1 MTTTRQTATLPAG
14 ITENGRMLNGDKE
27 QTRAW
32 AIVARYKGQWVQPVT
47 VRCWMGRSRSA
58 STVYASVWASG
69 PGYRWFAGHGKA
81 GGYGYCRH
89 SAAVGAAISSAGIKL
104 ARSISGVGDS
114 AVEEA
119 LQAIA
124 RALGYRVFTIVRL

>member
-1 MTTTRQTATLPAG
+1 MKANQTAKLPAAP
-14 ITENGRMLNGDKE
+14 TENGKMLDGEKE

-32 AIVARYKGQWVQPVT
+32 AIVARHKGKWVQPIT
-47 VRCWMGRSRSA
+47 VRCWMGRSRNA

-69 PGYRWFAGHGKA
+69 PGRWYAGHGTA

-89 SAAVGAAISSAGIKL
+89 SAAVGAAFDSAGIKL
-104 ARSISGVGDS
+104 ARSISGVGES

-119 LQAIA
+119 LCATA
-124 RALGYRVFTIVRL
+124 RALGYRSFTIVRL